1 MQLKFPKLEF
11 VSAAKEGGGA
21 RRCFSV
27 ADPYKFLSGLGQ
39 VHLLHAISILFHHD
53 EALLQFFFSHKE
65 PVLRLPAKCL
75 IEEAAKFPLKE
86 QLLIRIALD
95 YWNRRGSTRLSDML
109 AEFDHEHW
117 VRFLHSIIFFEECS
131 DELISCLQDGKGR
144 KRK

>member
-1 MQLKFPKLEF
+1 MLD
-11 VSAAKEGGGA
+11 AKGGCGTN
-21 RRCFSV
+21 RRCNL

-39 VHLLHAISILFHHD
+39 THLLHAISILFNHD

-75 IEEAAKFPLKE
+75 VEEAVKFPLKE
-86 QLLIRIALD
+86 QLLIRVALD

-117 VRFLHSIIFFEECS
+117 VRFLHSIVFLEECS
-131 DELISCLQDGKGR
+131 DDLVACLQDSKGR